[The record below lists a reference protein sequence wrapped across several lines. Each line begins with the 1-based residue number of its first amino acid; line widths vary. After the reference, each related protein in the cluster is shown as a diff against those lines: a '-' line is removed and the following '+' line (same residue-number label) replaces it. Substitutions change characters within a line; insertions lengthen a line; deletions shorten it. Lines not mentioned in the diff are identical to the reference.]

1 MKKTPFIIFIV
12 SLILFLNSNAFCQT
26 QELVLYNEWFV
37 EDSDFTYDRPI
48 YFIRDSM
55 SFHTFWKQIN
65 YGNNPPYLDF
75 DRFMIMV
82 WVPGSTRRD
91 YSKVVF
97 ERVLYK
103 EGCLLV
109 LMDFIDG
116 YRRFGS
122 NKKPLKFVIMPIVKP
137 CDVFIYKKVKKG
149 WQKYD
154 WKHLATI
161 WDMSSER
168 KRPFQIVQ
176 VDKAVETKIVL
187 ATYTPELDKINVA
200 KKTDDG
206 NDAVDEP
213 KPAPKPARVVKPVN
227 ITTPKPIEPIP
238 AKPVVT
244 KPQQPSNQSAS
255 QVHQGTQSQ
264 PKQTSQKT
272 DNQPKP
278 VVSDAPID
286 FGGGSNPPSEPEPG
300 PKPASVPGM
309 AEDPLFGSEF
319 DITF

>member
-1 MKKTPFIIFIV
+1 MKKL
-12 SLILFLNSNAFCQT
+12 SLILYIVVLLIINSSALGQT
-26 QELVLYNEWFV
+26 KELTLYNEWFV
-37 EDSDFTYDRPI
+37 EDSDFTFERPI
-48 YFIRDSM
+48 YFIRDSG
-55 SFHTFWKQIN
+55 SFHIFWKQVKF
-65 YGNNPPYLDF
+65 GDNPPYLDF

-82 WVPGSTRRD
+82 WAPGYTRRD

-116 YRRFGS
+116 YRRYGA
-122 NKKPLKFVIMPIVKP
+122 NKKPLKFVILPIVNP

-161 WDMSSER
+161 WDMSGER

-176 VDKAVETKIVL
+176 MDKAAEEQIVL

-206 NDAVDEP
+206 KEESDEP
-213 KPAPKPARVVKPVN
+213 KSELKQTPKVKPVTIVTN
-227 ITTPKPIEPIP
+227 KPIEPVA

-244 KPQQPSNQSAS
+244 QPQQPAS
-255 QVHQGTQSQ
+255 QPASQGQPRTQPQ
-264 PKQTSQKT
+264 PTQTSPKAETKQ
-272 DNQPKP
+272 KP

-286 FGGGSNPPSEPEPG
+286 FGGGSKPPAEPES
-300 PKPASVPGM
+300 KPAAVPGM